1 MHFEDRLKEKEVYD
15 KLEGECQ
22 LSIVI
27 SDKEKE
33 ILDFLE
39 TEEYLYGENI
49 AKGPWDDNI
58 EAVYSELRKV
68 ID

>member
-1 MHFEDRLKEKEVYD
+1 M
-15 KLEGECQ
+15 
-22 LSIVI
+22 SIVI

-39 TEEYLYGENI
+39 SEEYLYGENV

-58 EAVYSELRKV
+58 ETVYGELRKV
-68 ID
+68 MD